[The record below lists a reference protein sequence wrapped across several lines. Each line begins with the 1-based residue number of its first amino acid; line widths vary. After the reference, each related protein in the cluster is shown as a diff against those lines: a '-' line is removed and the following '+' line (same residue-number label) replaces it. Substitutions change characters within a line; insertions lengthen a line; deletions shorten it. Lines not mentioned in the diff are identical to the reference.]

1 MPTYALRPVAWF
13 CALSCT
19 PWVSAQTAPPTGNP
33 LNTLPQI
40 QTPQPVPA
48 APVLM
53 PDAELQLSKRLTPKL
68 ELSTLITTQ
77 RIDIAGVQ
85 AIPFEEVAALFQPLA
100 GKQVTLE
107 QLALA
112 VQQATQLY
120 QKAGF
125 PLSFVYL
132 PDQNFN
138 QGIVRVRAVEGH
150 VQQVNIQGN
159 VGRSEA
165 LLREVAQPIVEDRPL
180 QGDVFTRQTLI
191 MARMLHLQVKAQVN
205 LPQTTDGA
213 TPLLLEVEQ
222 QPVEFNLSG
231 DFTQSNPKAI
241 ANLTLNDALWAGS
254 QWQFA
259 ALLENPDKERFVSAA
274 WNQWLTAQ
282 GTTMRLSFSDFKG
295 KDNYAFGQ
303 INDITTQRKLEWSV
317 SHPWKL
323 AAQTSTIVGASIY
336 GLNYGKSYEFPN
348 QNVSYDSQEKVR
360 AAHAYLQ
367 WQKTGMQSSQ
377 NAKVAITQGIN
388 SLGAGQSQS
397 AGLAANAMRFDFSR
411 LNMDYELRW
420 RFKSLWGAA
429 FAVSGQASAQ
439 TLPTS
444 ERVSFGSWRFGR
456 AYQAGEATGDR
467 GIGTSVEVN
476 RLIPFPNRRWVKS
489 LEPYLL
495 YEYAHTR
502 FHRNT
507 YASQTLRS
515 SSFGVRFG
523 DQRTY
528 ALDLSVSKPQ
538 GDKSL
543 YNTKRSVRY
552 SLSLTYQFDL

>member
-1 MPTYALRPVAWF
+1 MLD
-13 CALSCT
+13 
-19 PWVSAQTAPPTGNP
+19 
-33 LNTLPQI
+33 I
-40 QTPQPVPA
+40 E
-48 APVLM
+48 
-53 PDAELQLSKRLTPKL
+53 AELQLSKQLAPKL
-68 ELSTLITTQ
+68 ELSTIIATQ

-100 GKQVTLE
+100 GQQVTLE

-125 PLSFVYL
+125 PLSFVYM
-132 PDQNFN
+132 PEQSFE
-138 QGIVRVRAVEGH
+138 QGIVRIRAVEGY

-165 LLREVAQPIVEDRPL
+165 LLREVAQPILEERPL

-191 MARMLHLQVKAQVN
+191 MARMLHLHVKAQAN

-213 TPLLLEVEQ
+213 TPLTLEVEQ
-222 QPVEFNLSG
+222 EPVVFNLSG

-254 QWQFA
+254 QWQFS
-259 ALLENPDKERFVSAA
+259 ALLQNPDKERFVSAA

-295 KDNYAFGQ
+295 KDNYAYGQ
-303 INDITTQRKLEWSV
+303 LDDITTQRKLEWSV

-323 AAQTSTIVGASIY
+323 AANTSTIVGGSIY
-336 GLNYGKSYEFPN
+336 GLNYGRKYELFG
-348 QNVSYDSQEKVR
+348 QNLGYDSQEKVR
-360 AAHAYLQ
+360 AVQATLH
-367 WQKTGMQSSQ
+367 WQKSGMQSSQ
-377 NAKVAITQGIN
+377 NAKLAFTQGIN
-388 SLGAGQSQS
+388 GLGASQKQS
-397 AGLAANAMRFDFSR
+397 ALNNDAIHLDFSR
-411 LNMDYELRW
+411 LNVDYELRW

-429 FAVSGQASAQ
+429 FAASGQASAD

-456 AYQAGEATGDR
+456 GYLAGEASGDQ
-467 GIGTSVEVN
+467 GIGASIEVN
-476 RLIPFPNRRWVKS
+476 RLIPLPQWRWIKS
-489 LEPYLL
+489 VEPYLL
-495 YEYAHTR
+495 YEQARTR

-538 GDKSL
+538 GDKSI
-543 YNTKRSVRY
+543 YNPKRNVRY
-552 SLSLTYQFDL
+552 NLSLTYQFDL